1 LPKLGVPIFMEKKK
15 KPQRMAPKE
24 NTALQLERLTSRIS
38 ELETANDALYAT
50 NHDLLGM
57 IDNCHDALVILDG
70 ETRILLV
77 NPAFERVMG
86 VGKEESIGVTV
97 RDGHARL
104 GVDPGASMKV
114 METGKPQTVVI
125 RPGGDRE
132 VLSTGI
138 PVFDENGKIHRIY
151 CNLRDITELRQLKEK
166 FDHSQTLVTKYLT
179 ELHQA
184 TQLQTAEEQLVARSR
199 QMAHLVESAL
209 RMARVDVNVLL
220 LGESGVGK
228 ELFARM
234 IHHRG
239 PRAERGTFVKINCG
253 AIPGELLES
262 ELFGYDPGAFTGA
275 SRDGK
280 AGYFEI
286 ADRGTLMLDEIGDLP
301 LRLQVKL
308 LAVLQDHE
316 VTRLGGRSPKKV
328 DVRVIAATNRDLR
341 HMIQRGEF
349 REDLFYRLNVVPLS
363 IPALRERRED
373 IPFLVL
379 HFLAIFN
386 RKHEHD
392 VRLSRTTVDVLCDYP
407 WPGNIRELANLL
419 ERLVVTTDERIIEP
433 EHLPPEYRSGKRP
446 ESGDH
451 RIGPLR
457 DEMVRYESDLIEK
470 AVNHSSTLEE
480 AAHSLG
486 LSLSTLMRRLR
497 VMRAG
502 QGKPSRRTSRK

>member
-1 LPKLGVPIFMEKKK
+1 MEKKR
-15 KPQRMAPKE
+15 KPQTVAPKE
-24 NTALQLERLTSRIS
+24 SVASYVEKLTRRIS
-38 ELETANDALYAT
+38 ELERVNEALDTKNEALDAK
-50 NHDLLGM
+50 NKDLLGM

-86 VGKEESIGVTV
+86 VGKEESIGVAV
-97 RDGHARL
+97 KDGHARL
-104 GVDPGASMKV
+104 GVDPGASVRV
-114 METGKPQTVVI
+114 METGEPQTVVI
-125 RPGGDRE
+125 RLGGDRE
-132 VLSTGI
+132 ILSTGI

-166 FDHSQTLVTKYLT
+166 FDHSQVLVTKYLT
-179 ELHQA
+179 ELHQ
-184 TQLQTAEEQLVARSR
+184 TSQLQRTEEQLVAHSR
-199 QMAHLVESAL
+199 QMALLIESAL

-228 ELFARM
+228 ELLARM

-239 PRAERGTFVKINCG
+239 PRADTGTFVKINCG

-280 AGYFEI
+280 AGYFEV

-316 VTRLGGRSPKKV
+316 VTRVGGRHPKKV
-328 DVRVIAATNRDLR
+328 DVRVIAATNKDLR
-341 HMIQRGEF
+341 RMIQVGEF
-349 REDLFYRLNVVPLS
+349 REDLFYRLNVVPLP

-379 HFLAIFN
+379 HFLSIFN
-386 RKHEHD
+386 KKHGLD
-392 VRLSRTTVDVLCDYP
+392 VRLSRTTVDVLCGYS
-407 WPGNIRELANLL
+407 WPGNVRELANLL
-419 ERLVVTTDERIIEP
+419 ERLIVTTDEQIIEP
-433 EHLPPEYRSGKRP
+433 EHLPPEYRSGSP
-446 ESGDH
+446 IDGSVH

-457 DEMVRYESDLIEK
+457 DEMARYESDLIGK
-470 AVNHSSTLEE
+470 VVSRSSTLEE

-502 QGKPSRRTSRK
+502 QRKSFRRVSGK